1 SVSKKTIASAISSGV
16 AGRCAGPCAAN
27 CSRPSPI
34 ASVPSVRV
42 GPGLTALT
50 RTPLGPYS
58 AVQVLVNRLI
68 AALLE
73 PYRLIPGEP
82 YSAAIVE
89 RFTIAPLPLL
99 AISGASSATRKY
111 GTSTL
116 CEKTR
121 SNCSSDISCVGPNG

>member
-1 SVSKKTIASAISSGV
+1 MKLERSVAKNTTASAISSAV
-16 AGRCAGPCAAN
+16 AGRPAGAWAAS
-27 CSRPSPI
+27 CSSPSPI

-73 PYRLIPGEP
+73 PYRLIPADP

-89 RFTIAPLPLL
+89 RYTISPLPLL
-99 AISGASSATRKY
+99 AISGGSSATRKHRAF
-111 GTSTL
+111 T
-116 CEKTR
+116 
-121 SNCSSDISCVGPNG
+121 